1 MDRKNSQFE
10 LSQKYIYIW
19 EKKTSDD
26 AVLITSVQRAKQM
39 YTEKK
44 WIHTKTSTLI

>member
-10 LSQKYIYIW
+10 LSQKYIYMR
-19 EKKTSDD
+19 KKTSDF
-26 AVLITSVQRAKQM
+26 AVLIKSVQRAKQM

>member
-10 LSQKYIYIW
+10 LSQKYIYMR
-19 EKKTSDD
+19 KKTSDV